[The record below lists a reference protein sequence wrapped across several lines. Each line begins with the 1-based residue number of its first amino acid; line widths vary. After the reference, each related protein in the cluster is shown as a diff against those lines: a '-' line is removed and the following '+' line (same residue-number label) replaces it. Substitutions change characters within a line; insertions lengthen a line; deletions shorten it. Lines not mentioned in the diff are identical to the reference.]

1 MARKTSQQEVLLVI
15 SSGFASKQYSE
26 REGSESSKNQSQ
38 AEKFKD
44 ACWNGMLKEILPE
57 LFFRAGPET
66 PLFLW
71 QMREC
76 KHVLALEMA
85 EEPYDID
92 FQCSIDPYCFLELQG
107 YN

>member
-1 MARKTSQQEVLLVI
+1 MARKTAQQEVLLVI
-15 SSGFASKQYSE
+15 ASGFASRQYCE
-26 REGSESSKNQSQ
+26 KEGNESSKNETQ

-57 LFFRAGPET
+57 LFFRAGLET

-76 KHVLALEMA
+76 KHVLTLEMA
-85 EEPYDID
+85 EEPCEID